1 MIIKQTVHLNMY
13 HVVVGGL
20 PYSGKTTLVKTIF
33 NLKPEQKPDEELDI
47 YLHEAVIHRNKLMG
61 DYDWF
66 EISKFQANIHTI
78 TAALVYFFA
87 KEHQLP
93 LLDLKD
99 MKQFDDPEIQGY
111 FETTCKYLETLVQDI
126 DNETVV
132 EKMLTGSLSLIN
144 VFDVGVN
151 RAVYEFM
158 MAVRGRNKNMLLVNV
173 IDLTQSGK
181 GTMTEELDLSAP
193 KYGGKYGEGQV
204 SLYRDRS
211 ALLHF
216 VGFSEAASHTKP
228 DGQCSDTNTLIVG
241 THANEFRSK
250 SECAE
255 KEKELATLLKEYDH
269 NMGHT
274 SNVSAPEVVSV
285 DATKKED
292 CKRVMDQLVK
302 LADTNE
308 GFSIDLPV
316 KFIFLRYVLFST
328 KKIHMSRKE
337 VIEYARKCG
346 INDESEVDSFFEMFR
361 NCASIISSPHR
372 SEFLYEFVI
381 LLPISFLQ
389 GLNKLFR
396 IQDEK
401 TIPPEL
407 KEPVKYGILSER
419 LLRALWQGS
428 DEHMLTWEFY
438 VNVLKNVLLL
448 TELGGGKY
456 FCPSLRLRHTIG
468 DLRPTSLIISSKTAF
483 TSFSGMQCAFVK
495 YLTSKHKNIRLN
507 EECSFY
513 NCVGFISKSGDEEG
527 KISIRFFHD
536 FIEVSVHPSNI
547 SPSHADNLYSMLKTD
562 CVAIMNE
569 IGGLQY
575 QFCVICPKSEFNPL
589 NPTCSHFI
597 TFDILDTSARN
608 LRCRSCKEEVTDVK
622 GLHWVEAAYQGSR
635 RAALEPGGRCTGL

>member
-1 MIIKQTVHLNMY
+1 MY
-13 HVVVGGL
+13 HIVVDGL

-33 NLKPEQKPDEELDI
+33 DLKPEQKPDEELDI

-61 DYDWF
+61 DHDWF
-66 EISKFQANIHTI
+66 EITKFQANIHTI

-87 KEHQLP
+87 KENLFP
-93 LLDLKD
+93 ILDLKD
-99 MKQFDDPEIQGY
+99 MKQFDDLEIQGY
-111 FETTCKYLETLVQDI
+111 FETTSKYLETLVQDI
-126 DNETVV
+126 DNETLV
-132 EKMLTGSLSLIN
+132 EKMLTGSLSLIS

-158 MAVRGRNKNMLLVNV
+158 MAFRGRNKNLLLVNV
-173 IDLTQSGK
+173 IGLTQSGK
-181 GTMTEELDLSAP
+181 ETMTEELDLSDP
-193 KYGGKYGEGQV
+193 RYGGKYGEGQV
-204 SLYRDRS
+204 SVYSSRS

-216 VGFSEAASHTKP
+216 VGFTEAASMPSPTGSAH
-228 DGQCSDTNTLIVG
+228 
-241 THANEFRSK
+241 SK
-250 SECAE
+250 SECAD
-255 KEKELATLLKEYDH
+255 KEKELTTLLKQYDDK
-269 NMGHT
+269 MGHK

-285 DATKKED
+285 DATKRKD
-292 CKRVMDQLVK
+292 CKQVMDQLVK

-316 KFIFLRYVLFST
+316 KFIFLRYALFST

-361 NCASIISSPHR
+361 NCASIISSPDK
-372 SEFLYEFVI
+372 SEFLHEFVI

-389 GLNKLFR
+389 GLNKLYR

-407 KEPVKYGILSER
+407 KEPVKYGLSER

-448 TELGGGKY
+448 TELGEGKY
-456 FCPSLRLRHTIG
+456 FCPSLRLRHTSG
-468 DLRPTSLIISSKTAF
+468 DLRPTSLIISSNTAF

-495 YLTSKHKNIRLN
+495 YLTSKHKNIKLN
-507 EECSFY
+507 EECSYY

-547 SPSHADNLYSMLKTD
+547 SPSHADNLCSMLKTD
-562 CVAIMNE
+562 CVAIINE

-589 NPTCSHFI
+589 NRTCSHFI
-597 TFDILDTSARN
+597 TFDILNTSARN
-608 LRCRSCKEEVTDVK
+608 LRCGSCKEEVTDVK
-622 GLHWVEAAYQGSR
+622 GLHWVNAAYQGSR
-635 RAALEPGGRCTGL
+635 RAALEPGGRCTDL